1 MLADA
6 ETLRNLSNRIA
17 SLRDLAHR
25 VTLKLFAEIRFAHDA
40 LLASKLGKKAST
52 NLGAI
57 QVDHFRRINDDSL
70 MGLMTMRDDDR
81 FYVFELE
88 RVIDPTALV
97 QNLPVG

>member
-1 MLADA
+1 
-6 ETLRNLSNRIA
+6 
-17 SLRDLAHR
+17 
-25 VTLKLFAEIRFAHDA
+25 
-40 LLASKLGKKAST
+40 
-52 NLGAI
+52 
-57 QVDHFRRINDDSL
+57 